1 MNHHQHPEQRDELR
15 ARFTAWLDITI
26 YHARISYLSKESNR
40 LPSVSLYEIPEECLP
55 AEPDAY
61 FQHSARASFDFEEER
76 LARAFANLP
85 VQRQEILNL
94 LFVEQLKPEEI
105 AKMLNCKVQHVYDQ
119 RYHALKKLKTIL
131 LEEDES

>member
-1 MNHHQHPEQRDELR
+1 MNHRQHSEQRDELR
-15 ARFTAWLDITI
+15 ARFTAWLDTTI
-26 YHARISYLSKESNR
+26 YHARLAYLSKERNQ
-40 LPSVSLYEIPEECLP
+40 LPLISLYEIPEEYLP
-55 AEPDAY
+55 AGTDVY
-61 FQHSARASFDFEEER
+61 FQHQSQSSFDFEEER

-105 AKMLNCKVQHVYDQ
+105 AKRLNCKVQHIYDQ

-131 LEEDES
+131 LEDKS